1 MSNSAI
7 LLEES
12 RLEFR
17 YKQSLEDPHDG
28 LSLFGP
34 YGIEVSAHPK
44 NLTVGVIGAPEGVQ
58 AFNRWCKS
66 IRGPVYPGEDVNPY
80 FWPTFPG
87 FEAAFCSDMPRE
99 PAWTHEL
106 ELETL
111 KQESI
116 QKDASKRAAGVVE
129 QYLNAIKKTEK
140 KEEPFGVLICVVPD
154 FVWKNCRPESF
165 VPGATGDA
173 VSKKE
178 RERRAGGQT
187 DFFEE
192 YDPEIYAYS
201 VDFRR
206 QLKARSMEYGIPIQI
221 VRDRRL
227 EVDPRNWPRSQTP
240 PSDVAWNLLTTM
252 YYKSGGKP
260 WRLAGAREG
269 VCYIGIVFRR
279 TDPTLANQTA
289 CCAGLM
295 FLDSGDGV
303 VFLGDYGPWY
313 SPKNN
318 QYHLSQEAAKNLLAG
333 TLKTY
338 AELEGKPLKEIFL
351 HSRSAISAEEFEGYR
366 SACPPEVKLVGIR
379 VQKNFAGLRL
389 FREGSRPVLR
399 GTLLKAGPKLAYLW
413 ASGFIPRL
421 RTYPGW
427 EAPVPLRIDIQHG
440 DADIEQVSRD
450 IFALTKLN
458 YNACKFG
465 DSEPVTIGF
474 SDAVGEILVS
484 NPTVTKRNPRFK
496 FYI

>member
-1 MSNSAI
+1 MSNSAK

-34 YGIEVSAHPK
+34 YGIDASSHPK
-44 NLTVGVIGAPEGVQ
+44 NLTIGVIGSSEGVE
-58 AFNRWCKS
+58 AFNRWGKS
-66 IRGPVYPGEDVNPY
+66 VRGPIHAGEDCSPDL
-80 FWPTFPG
+80 WPLFPG
-87 FEAAFCSDMPRE
+87 FEAAFCSDFPRE
-99 PAWTHEL
+99 PAWSCEL
-106 ELETL
+106 DLETL
-111 KQESI
+111 KQESML
-116 QKDASKRAAGVVE
+116 KDPSKRAAGVVE
-129 QYLNAIKKTEK
+129 QYLAAIKKTEK
-140 KEEPFGVLICVVPD
+140 REEPFGVLVCVVPE

-165 VPGATGDA
+165 VPGATGEA
-173 VSKKE
+173 ISKKE
-178 RERRAGGQT
+178 RQLRAGGQE
-187 DFFEE
+187 DFFHT
-192 YDPEIYAYS
+192 YDPSIYAYS

-221 VRDRRL
+221 IKERRL
-227 EVDPRNWPRSQTP
+227 EVDPRNLPRFQTP
-240 PSDVAWNLLTTM
+240 PSDIAWNLLTTM
-252 YYKSGGKP
+252 YYKCGGKP

-269 VCYIGIVFRR
+269 VCYVGIVFRR
-279 TDPTLANQTA
+279 TDPTLVNQTA

-313 SPKNN
+313 SPANN
-318 QYHLSQEAAKNLLAG
+318 QYHLSREAAQKLLAG

-338 AELEGKPLKEIFL
+338 QELEGKPLKEIFL
-351 HSRSAISAEEFEGYR
+351 HSRSAISPDEFEGYK
-366 SACPPEVKLVGIR
+366 SACPPGVKLVGVR
-379 VQKNFAGLRL
+379 VQKDFRGVRL
-389 FREGSRPVLR
+389 FREGTRPVLR
-399 GTLLKAGPKLAYLW
+399 GTLLKAGPRLGYLW
-413 ASGFIPRL
+413 ASGFVQRL

-440 DADIEQVSRD
+440 DADIEQVARD

-458 YNACKFG
+458 YNACRFG

-474 SDAVGEILVS
+474 SNAVGEILVS